1 MTDQIE
7 ARPLR
12 LLVVDDHEVVRQG
25 LVSLLDR
32 REHFQVVAEAGTA
45 AEAVEM
51 ARKFEPD
58 LVVMDVRL
66 PDGSGIEACRE
77 IRADLPKTKVVI
89 LTSYPDEE
97 AVLSAIIAGAS
108 GYLLKQIRARDLVAA
123 IEAVGRGESLL
134 DPAVTEKVLDRVRRI
149 ATGTYTD
156 EMAQLTQQE
165 QKILLLVAEGKTNKE
180 IAAEVFLSDKTVK
193 NYVSSILSKLNLQRR
208 AQAAAFV
215 AKHRLPGSARSAG
228 TALQRRRSAPLSLS
242 AAGTARGAPR
252 RASLRPCARPAA
264 AGHRSRRGTGARSTS
279 GRATP
284 GTRRRPGRSRPAT
297 NPRSARSRAC
307 SPTRSRAEGRPEPDR
322 RGVGPHRLRAGS
334 RWPRGR
340 WRSRRAAD
348 RAPRAG
354 PGPAGGPGPG
364 ARSTIGC

>member
-1 MTDQIE
+1 MTDQID

-25 LVSLLDR
+25 LVSLLER

-77 IRADLPKTKVVI
+77 IRAEFPNTKVVI

-108 GYLLKQIRARDLVAA
+108 GYLLKQIRGRDLVSSL
-123 IEAVGRGESLL
+123 ESVGRGDSLL

-180 IAAEVFLSDKTVK
+180 IASEVFLSDKTVK
-193 NYVSSILSKLNLQRR
+193 NYVSSILSKLNLERR

-215 AKHRLPGSARSAG
+215 ARHRLKG
-228 TALQRRRSAPLSLS
+228 
-242 AAGTARGAPR
+242 GA
-252 RASLRPCARPAA
+252 
-264 AGHRSRRGTGARSTS
+264 
-279 GRATP
+279 
-284 GTRRRPGRSRPAT
+284 
-297 NPRSARSRAC
+297 
-307 SPTRSRAEGRPEPDR
+307 
-322 RGVGPHRLRAGS
+322 
-334 RWPRGR
+334 
-340 WRSRRAAD
+340 
-348 RAPRAG
+348 
-354 PGPAGGPGPG
+354 
-364 ARSTIGC
+364 